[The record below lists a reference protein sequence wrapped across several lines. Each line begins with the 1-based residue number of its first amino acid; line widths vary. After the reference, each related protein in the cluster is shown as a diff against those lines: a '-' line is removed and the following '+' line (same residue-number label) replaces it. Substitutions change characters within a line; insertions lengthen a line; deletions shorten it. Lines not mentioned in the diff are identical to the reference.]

1 MKKILLLILVV
12 FALTGCHATVNLDID
27 KNSVNEK
34 ISINASN
41 MSEYSKVKNW
51 NGFPLETNYDDFMDN
66 YLQTEKTKKSGVRYY
81 NVTSNDTT
89 FNTIVSSSF
98 TYSGYRNSTI
108 AKNCFKYV
116 NILEDG
122 NKVIFSTSK
131 GLLCSFYDF
140 DLVINTPYLVTSNN
154 ANSVNTETNTYTWN
168 VTKKNTSNFGVFFE
182 IDLSKKYK
190 EDNQTSDPTSDVSD
204 NTPDTQSNS
213 DNSILIIIGVLLL
226 IFIIVGTIILITKKR
241 KASSL

>member
-81 NVTSNDTT
+81 NVSSNDTT
-89 FNTIVSSSF
+89 FS
-98 TYSGYRNSTI
+98 
-108 AKNCFKYV
+108 
-116 NILEDG
+116 
-122 NKVIFSTSK
+122 
-131 GLLCSFYDF
+131 
-140 DLVINTPYLVTSNN
+140 
-154 ANSVNTETNTYTWN
+154 
-168 VTKKNTSNFGVFFE
+168 
-182 IDLSKKYK
+182 
-190 EDNQTSDPTSDVSD
+190 
-204 NTPDTQSNS
+204 
-213 DNSILIIIGVLLL
+213 
-226 IFIIVGTIILITKKR
+226 
-241 KASSL
+241 